1 MSITIQLA
9 PHVEAQLREKAAS
22 MGQDPAAYVASLVDQ
37 DLRPGEST
45 SKTLADML
53 EGRVGRINSGGKEN
67 LSEECG
73 EKFADYLVQ
82 KQREGHL

>member
-9 PHVEAQLREKAAS
+9 PEVEAQLREKAAR
-22 MGQDPAAYVASLVDQ
+22 MGQDPAAYIASLVNQ
-37 DLRPGEST
+37 DLGPGESPP
-45 SKTLADML
+45 KTLADML
-53 EGRVGRINSGGKEN
+53 EGRVGRINSGGKEK